1 MVHDVT
7 QSTNELNDDLEK
19 ISNWAYQWKMS
30 FNPDKSKQAQEVI
43 FSRKT
48 QRVIHPPAIF
58 NNMPVVRSSC
68 QKHLGIYLDEK
79 LNFSNHIKEK
89 ISKANKGI
97 GILRKL
103 YNVLPRNSL
112 ITIYK
117 SLIRP
122 HLDYGAIIF
131 DQPENQSFCKKIE
144 SVQYNAA
151 LAITGAIQG
160 TSREKLYKELGL
172 ETLKSRRWLKKL
184 CCSYKIKNNGIL
196 SYLAKLIPSEFHLHN
211 TWNTRNI
218 TTRSCRTDAFRYS
231 FFPQKKNEWNKLNFN
246 IRASSFNIFRA
257 NLIKIIRP
265 IPNSVFGIFFLSQDI
280 SLD

>member
-1 MVHDVT
+1 
-7 QSTNELNDDLEK
+7 
-19 ISNWAYQWKMS
+19 MS

-58 NNMPVVRSSC
+58 NNMPVVCSSC

-117 SLIRP
+117 SFIRP

-131 DQPENQSFCKKIE
+131 DQPEKESFCKKIE

-160 TSREKLYKELGL
+160 TSREKLYKELDL

-184 CCSYKIKNNGIL
+184 CCFYKIKNNEIP
-196 SYLAKLIPSEFHLHN
+196 SYLAELIPSESHLNNSQNKRN
-211 TWNTRNI
+211 TALF
-218 TTRSCRTDAFRYS
+218 SCTSIFSPWTINEYW
-231 FFPQKKNEWNKLNFN
+231 KNC
-246 IRASSFNIFRA
+246 
-257 NLIKIIRP
+257 
-265 IPNSVFGIFFLSQDI
+265 
-280 SLD
+280 